1 VQIPEAMTRPTEPLN
16 DGRGRRTARR
26 RGGFRPSDLI
36 PWTVALGVVSG
47 CARDESGK
55 TRAVPR
61 AAEAEKTPAAAVG
74 LAFRSQELP
83 FRYDRGETG
92 SAWPVEVTG
101 GGVGLLDYD
110 GDGDLDLF
118 FAQGGPLI
126 PGGPRPG
133 SVDVLL
139 RNEGGG
145 RFADVS
151 AEAGLAPKGYGQ
163 GVVVADYD
171 GDGDPD
177 VYVTRYGGNTLWRN
191 DRGRFVDATA
201 GARVGGGLW
210 SLGAAFFDFDGD
222 GDLDLF
228 VANYFDF
235 DASKAPFA
243 RDPKTGAAEY
253 GMVEGF
259 RGQPDALYRNEGDG
273 TFADVTARA
282 GVAGSARGMGC
293 LASDFDGDG
302 RVDLLV
308 ANDAEANAL
317 WRNRGDGTFE
327 EVAVAWGI
335 AFNGEGL
342 AEANMGIAHGDTD
355 GDGLPDVV
363 ITHFVNEHAT
373 LWRLDRP
380 PGGGAFFSDVTFHAG
395 LASDSRPTTG
405 WGTALV
411 DLDHDGWLD
420 LVAANGHIRRDP
432 TQTYP
437 YDNPMLLWRNDEGR
451 RFRNVTEGAGP
462 SLRAAH
468 QARGL
473 AAGDLDGDGDL
484 DLVVVRHHAPSVVLW
499 NETPSPGASLAVNL
513 IGDGRNRD
521 AIGARIE
528 AIVGPRTLV
537 RTVDG
542 GGGYLSSGGR
552 RIDIGLGR
560 ANRADRLTVRWPSGR
575 IETRE
580 GIPAGS
586 AIEWREGSP

>member
-1 VQIPEAMTRPTEPLN
+1 MTDPTESLT
-16 DGRGRRTARR
+16 DGRSRWRARR
-26 RGGFRPSDLI
+26 RDGFRPPDLI
-36 PWTVALGVVSG
+36 LWSVALGIVSG
-47 CARDESGK
+47 CARNESGTSK
-55 TRAVPR
+55 VGPR
-61 AAEAEKTPAAAVG
+61 VAEAEEVPSPAGG

-118 FAQGGPLI
+118 FAQGGPLL
-126 PGGPRPG
+126 PGGPRFG
-133 SVDVLL
+133 SADVLL

-145 RFADVS
+145 RFTDAS

-201 GARVGGGLW
+201 EARVGCGLW
-210 SLGAAFFDFDGD
+210 SLGAAFFDSDGD

-235 DASKAPFA
+235 DTARAPFA

-253 GMVEGF
+253 GMAQGF
-259 RGQPDALYRNEGDG
+259 RGQPDSLFRNDGDG
-273 TFADVTARA
+273 TFTDITARA
-282 GVAGSARGMGC
+282 GVAGSGRGMGC
-293 LASDFDGDG
+293 LAADFDGDG
-302 RVDLLV
+302 RVDILV

-327 EVAVAWGI
+327 EVAVSWGI
-335 AFNGEGL
+335 AFNGDGL
-342 AEANMGIAHGDTD
+342 SEANMGIAHGDTD
-355 GDGLPDVV
+355 GDGLSDVA
-363 ITHFVNEHAT
+363 ITHFVDEHLT
-373 LWRLDRP
+373 LWRLHRS
-380 PGGGAFFSDVTFHAG
+380 PGGGAFFSDVTFQVG
-395 LASDSRPTTG
+395 LAADSRLTTG
-405 WGTALV
+405 WGTTLA
-411 DLDHDGWLD
+411 DFDHDGWLD
-420 LVAANGHIRRDP
+420 LVAANGHIQRDP
-432 TQTYP
+432 GRSYS
-437 YDNPMLLWRNDEGR
+437 YENPTLLWWNDGGR
-451 RFRNVTEGAGP
+451 RFRNVSGAAGP
-462 SLRAAH
+462 YFRANH

-473 AAGDLDGDGDL
+473 AAGDLDGDGDI

-499 NETPSPGASLAVNL
+499 NETPSTGASLTVNL
-513 IGDGRNRD
+513 VGEGGNRD
-521 AIGARIE
+521 AIGARLE
-528 AIVGPRTLV
+528 AIVGRKTLV

-542 GGGYLSSGGR
+542 GGGYLSSDGR
-552 RIDIGLGR
+552 RIHIGLGR
-560 ANRADRLTVRWPSGR
+560 ASRADRLTVRWPSGR

-586 AIEWREGSP
+586 ALDWREGSR